1 MKESDVGEAKAAA
14 DDAMSE
20 LKLPEDAIV
29 QEFGYDDDVDFDL
42 RDRIEDL
49 IGSQMLDEDDQD
61 VVDAVLLWWRDGD
74 GDLIDALVDAQTQLD
89 TGGAV
94 WLLTPKP
101 GRDGHVSPAD
111 VESSSSTAGLHT
123 TSRAG
128 VSEDWTALR
137 LAPKRNH

>member
-89 TGGAV
+89 AGGAV
-94 WLLTPKP
+94 WLMTPKP

-111 VESSSSTAGLHT
+111 VETSSSTAGLHT

>member
-14 DDAMSE
+14 DDPTGE
-20 LKLPEDAIV
+20 LKLPDDAVV

-42 RDRIEDL
+42 RDRIEDR
-49 IGSQMLDEDDQD
+49 IGAEMLDEDDQE

-111 VESSSSTAGLHT
+111 VESASSTAGLHT

-137 LAPKRNH
+137 LAPTRNF

>member
-20 LKLPEDAIV
+20 LKLPEGAIV

-89 TGGAV
+89 AGGAV
-94 WLLTPKP
+94 WLMTPKP

-111 VESSSSTAGLHT
+111 VETSSSTAGLHT

>member
-1 MKESDVGEAKAAA
+1 MGEAKAAA

-20 LKLPEDAIV
+20 LKLPEGAIV

-89 TGGAV
+89 AGGAV
-94 WLLTPKP
+94 WLMTPKP

-111 VESSSSTAGLHT
+111 VETSSSTAGLHT

>member
-49 IGSQMLDEDDQD
+49 IGSQMLDEEDQD

-94 WLLTPKP
+94 WLMTPKP

-111 VESSSSTAGLHT
+111 VETSSSTAGLHT

>member
-1 MKESDVGEAKAAA
+1 MGEANAAA
-14 DDAMSE
+14 DDTMGE

-42 RDRIEDL
+42 RERIEDL
-49 IGSQMLDEDDQD
+49 TGSALLDEDDQE

-111 VESSSSTAGLHT
+111 VESASSTAGLHT

-137 LAPKRNH
+137 LAPKRNF

>member
-1 MKESDVGEAKAAA
+1 MGEAKAAA

-20 LKLPEDAIV
+20 LKLPVDAIV

>member
-1 MKESDVGEAKAAA
+1 MGEAKAAA

-42 RDRIEDL
+42 RDRIEGL

-111 VESSSSTAGLHT
+111 VVSSSSTAGLHT

>member
-1 MKESDVGEAKAAA
+1 VKESDVGEAKAAA

>member
-49 IGSQMLDEDDQD
+49 IGSQMLDEEDQD

-94 WLLTPKP
+94 WLMTPKP
-101 GRDGHVSPAD
+101 GREGHVSPAD
-111 VESSSSTAGLHT
+111 VETSSSTAGLHT

>member
-1 MKESDVGEAKAAA
+1 
-14 DDAMSE
+14 MSSTATGPTQR
-20 LKLPEDAIV
+20 LGIRAGMVV
-29 QEFGYDDDVDFDL
+29 QELGWDNDVDDDL
-42 RDRIEDL
+42 RVAIEDT
-49 IGSQMLDEDDQD
+49 IDADMVDGDYGN
-61 VVDAVLLWWRDGD
+61 VVDTVLLWWRDGD